1 MKNVFQARGSDWQC
15 KCCREMKR
23 KPETR
28 LLDLATW
35 RLLIATRVNQSSGED
50 IWSECKK
57 TGDEIVET
65 VSIYSFKELCYK
77 GEQRS
82 RAVERDLGSK
92 EVL

>member
-1 MKNVFQARGSDWQC
+1 M
-15 KCCREMKR
+15 

-35 RLLIATRVNQSSGED
+35 RILIAASVNQSSRED
-50 IWSECKK
+50 IWSEGKK

-65 VSIYSFKELCYK
+65 VSINSFKELCYK

-82 RAVERDLGSK
+82 RAAERDLGSK
-92 EVL
+92 EGL